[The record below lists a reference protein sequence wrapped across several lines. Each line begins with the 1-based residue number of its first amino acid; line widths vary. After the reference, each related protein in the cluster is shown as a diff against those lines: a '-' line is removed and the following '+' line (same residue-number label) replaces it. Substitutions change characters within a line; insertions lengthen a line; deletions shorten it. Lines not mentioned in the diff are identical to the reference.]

1 MGRHL
6 RIDARPTASQP
17 PRPGQQLIVGL
28 DVGDVGLHVFH
39 QAVFTVCS
47 ANVGV
52 ASPGM
57 EAVDGLEVLTVDV
70 GFPVL

>member
-17 PRPGQQLIVGL
+17 QRPGQQLIVGL

-39 QAVFTVCS
+39 QAVLTVRS
-47 ANVGV
+47 PNAGV

-57 EAVDGLEVLTVDV
+57 EALHGLEVLTVDV

>member
-39 QAVFTVCS
+39 QAV
-47 ANVGV
+47 
-52 ASPGM
+52 
-57 EAVDGLEVLTVDV
+57 LTVRSPNAA
-70 GFPVL
+70 GQL